1 MERTLRNHWTG
12 RHAPGFATATLCAL
26 TLVACGEE
34 ERFSNNPRPAPPLNV
49 SAYISPSA
57 VSVSPQ
63 RFGAG
68 LVVVTVTNQSAESH
82 DVTLEGGDTGELAQS
97 TGPINPGDTGQLKVR
112 VQRGHLQP
120 AHRGRRRRPGTGHGD
135 RAAALCSG
143 RSPPALAGRPP

>member
-12 RHAPGFATATLCAL
+12 RHAPGFAIATLCAL
-26 TLVACGEE
+26 TLVACGEQ
-34 ERFSNNPRPAPPLNV
+34 ERFSNNPRPAAPLNV
-49 SAYISPSA
+49 SAYISSSA

-82 DVTLEGGDTGELAQS
+82 DVTLEGGDPGELAQS

-112 VQRGHLQP
+112 VQEGTYALRTEGGGIDPAQVTVTAPRPTAQDEVLQP
-120 AHRGRRRRPGTGHGD
+120 
-135 RAAALCSG
+135 
-143 RSPPALAGRPP
+143 